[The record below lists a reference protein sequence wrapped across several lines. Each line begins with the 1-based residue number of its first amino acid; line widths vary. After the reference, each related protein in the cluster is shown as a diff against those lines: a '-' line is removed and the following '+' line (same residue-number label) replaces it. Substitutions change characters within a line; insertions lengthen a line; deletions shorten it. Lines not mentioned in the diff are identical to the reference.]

1 MGILSKI
8 ENWRLKF
15 FLWIGLPILAAIGV
29 MFGAFDLV
37 PAWQAHNG
45 GGTIGTFTAEREEC
59 GRRSCSFHGSW
70 AAADGSARR
79 ADVILYDE
87 PEGLGTGKTVEATD
101 SGARKGVFA
110 TAGGSTYLL
119 MTGFVVGGLAA
130 FIGWLF
136 VIRNAVRDRRGAGT
150 PAAA

>member
-70 AAADGSARR
+70 AAADGSDPVEVVGVFGHQRR
-79 ADVILYDE
+79 PSPSALASSYQ
-87 PEGLGTGKTVEATD
+87 
-101 SGARKGVFA
+101 ARK
-110 TAGGSTYLL
+110 Y
-119 MTGFVVGGLAA
+119 
-130 FIGWLF
+130 
-136 VIRNAVRDRRGAGT
+136 
-150 PAAA
+150 